1 MHLDLIIHWGMP
13 FEMVFA
19 KAPLPDSFSSEVSF
33 DHSFYQ
39 AQLRAKLA
47 ALQGFIETHMLEK
60 ATHQKTLCYDSHS
73 NKCSFKVGDLA
84 WL

>member
-1 MHLDLIIHWGMP
+1 MP

-19 KAPLPDSFSSEVSF
+19 KAPLPDSFPSEVLF
-33 DHSFYQ
+33 GHSFYQ

-47 ALQGFIETHMLEK
+47 ALQGFIEAHMLEK
-60 ATHQKTLCYDSHS
+60 ATHQKTLYYDSHS
-73 NKCSFKVGDLA
+73 NKCSFKVGDLV

>member
-1 MHLDLIIHWGMP
+1 MP

-19 KAPLPDSFSSEVSF
+19 KAPMSDSFPSDVLF

-47 ALQGFIETHMLEK
+47 ALQGFIEAHMLEK
-60 ATHQKTLCYDSHS
+60 ATPQTTLYYDSRS
-73 NKCSFKVGDLA
+73 NKCSFKVGDVI